1 MAVRRSTRPRLNVL
15 QFRRRLSSSLSSRL
29 PLNDQHLNNFQPLH
43 PLLLSPLPPRRTP
56 PSDSSPAM
64 SMVLANSS
72 AQDTE
77 IVSPPTDSISAV
89 SFSPTA
95 DILGVTSWDN
105 AVSTRLCFQERFL

>member
-1 MAVRRSTRPRLNVL
+1 
-15 QFRRRLSSSLSSRL
+15 
-29 PLNDQHLNNFQPLH
+29 
-43 PLLLSPLPPRRTP
+43 
-56 PSDSSPAM
+56 M

-77 IVSPPTDSISAV
+77 VVNPPTDSISAV

-105 AVSTRLCFQERFL
+105 TVSLWFCRRDRLGAREGKKKGGREGTGGTLVNRSLEEELLELV